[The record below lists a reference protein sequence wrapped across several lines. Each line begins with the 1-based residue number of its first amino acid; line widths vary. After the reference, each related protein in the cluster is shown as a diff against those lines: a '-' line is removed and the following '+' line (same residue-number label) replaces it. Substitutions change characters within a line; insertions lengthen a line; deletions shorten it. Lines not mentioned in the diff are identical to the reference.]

1 MYHYCNMENEELY
14 NTHFCVKYKS
24 IEKELLS
31 LGSGAP
37 RTQLPDDYEYSEEDV
52 YDICSKL
59 YRDEY
64 ASVFYCN
71 NILDD
76 KIDENLRKL
85 YDLFS
90 LNNDF
95 LDCLSRMMD
104 FVKEIR
110 SMTTEEEDDYKYFCF
125 LSLFGED
132 LFYLTHMFVCDFLKT
147 NVINKEVFEEIFTQ
161 WKITTN

>member
-31 LGSGAP
+31 SAP

-64 ASVFYCN
+64 ASVFYSN
-71 NILDD
+71 HILDD

-95 LDCLSRMMD
+95 LDCLERMMV
-104 FVKEIR
+104 FIR
-110 SMTTEEEDDYKYFCF
+110 ELHGLQELPDDKYFCF

-132 LFYLTHMFVCDFLKT
+132 LFYMTHTFVCDFL
-147 NVINKEVFEEIFTQ
+147 NNNIINKEVFEKMFEQ